1 VILLVQDGNQ
11 DIGHVEL
18 GNMKKII
25 LVLMLLVLSGCNKKH
40 YTKKHP
46 WQPKRTHRLD
56 SRYERCYNWSEME
69 TKILDIYK

>member
-1 VILLVQDGNQ
+1 MGRLLK
-11 DIGHVEL
+11 L
-18 GNMKKII
+18 II
-25 LVLMLLVLSGCNKKH
+25 VLVTLVFVGCHRKH

-46 WQPKRTHRLD
+46 WHPKRANRLD